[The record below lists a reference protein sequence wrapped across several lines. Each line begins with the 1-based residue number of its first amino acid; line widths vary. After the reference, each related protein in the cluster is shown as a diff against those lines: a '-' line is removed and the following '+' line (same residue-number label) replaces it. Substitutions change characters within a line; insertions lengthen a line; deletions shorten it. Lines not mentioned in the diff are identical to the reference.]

1 MSKNTGAKG
10 FRKVDV
16 DQFDEDRFVDQE
28 EDDLGEQGPNE
39 AEVNSLLTKDKYQ
52 EALIYVLNNAP
63 VHSRNLAVKNKAL
76 GLVVRVLTSYKGDQ
90 EACVK
95 SLDQPMLDVL
105 MKYIYRGMEEPSDNS
120 SAALLTWHQ
129 KVFAIGGL
137 GSIMRVMTDRK
148 RV

>member
-1 MSKNTGAKG
+1 MSKNTGASK

-28 EDDLGEQGPNE
+28 EEDQGEQGPNE
-39 AEVNSLLTKDKYQ
+39 GEVNGLLAKDKYQ
-52 EALIYVLNNAP
+52 EALVYVLTNAP
-63 VHSRNLAVKNKAL
+63 VTSKNQAVKDKAL
-76 GLVVRVLTSYKGDQ
+76 GLVVRVLTSFKGDQ
-90 EACVK
+90 DACIK
-95 SLDQPMLDVL
+95 ALDQHSVDIL
-105 MKYIYRGMEEPSDNS
+105 MKYVYRGFEIPSDNS

-129 KVFAIGGL
+129 KAFAAGGL